1 MQLFNRNVSGRGLT
15 VFGFELVLIS
25 GSMVLAANL
34 HESSEATTAIAWKIA
49 LVTALCQL
57 CFYYNDLYDLTV
69 VQSSREVI
77 IRLLQA
83 TGAAAIVLAV
93 AGVIVPSLILD
104 PSTFLTALGV
114 FVIAVATWRVAFNY
128 FAHDPH
134 LEERVVVVGTGRAAQ
149 LVARQI
155 GGQHDFAYRL
165 VGFVDDDEGVELVR
179 HHEVLGKAA
188 DLRAIIAE
196 HQVDRII
203 VGLSDRR
210 GRLPIQELLQA
221 KLSGVRVED
230 ATTTYERLTGKI
242 LIDDLK
248 PSWLIFSDG
257 FRSSRLTRVLKR
269 MLDLSLSMIGFLLAA
284 PLMAITALAIR
295 LDSPGPVLYSQ
306 ERVGENGRIF
316 TVYKFRSMRNDAER
330 GGQAIWA
337 RDKDDRITR
346 VGRVIRATRLDELP
360 QLWNVMRGD
369 MSFVGPRPERPFFV
383 EQLAREIPFYVER
396 HSVKPGVTGWAQVK
410 YQYGSSI
417 EDAMEK
423 LRYDLYYVKHMS
435 VIFDLT
441 IVLDTVK
448 VVLFGKGAK

>member
-1 MQLFNRNVSGRGLT
+1 MQVFNRNVSGRGLT

-34 HESSEATTAIAWKIA
+34 HESSEATSAIAWKIA

-242 LIDDLK
+242 LLDDLK

-257 FRSSRLTRVLKR
+257 FRASRLTRVLKR
-269 MLDLSLSMIGFLLAA
+269 MLDLSLSMIGFVLAA

-306 ERVGENGRIF
+306 ERVGENGRVF
-316 TVYKFRSMRNDAER
+316 TVYKFRSMRNDAEC

-383 EQLAREIPFYVER
+383 EQLAGEIPFYVQR

-410 YQYGSSI
+410 YRYGSSI

-423 LRYDLYYVKHMS
+423 LRYDLYYIKHMS